1 MRIIDVDAHFHEP
14 IDWLQRTAPDIADQ
28 LGPPARF
35 MEIAGP
41 LFGGIPSTF
50 SALPE
55 HQQPQ
60 DVWENIL
67 PGFIE
72 HLQMTEDREPV
83 SHDDAGKAV
92 FFQAEERTRFCDER
106 GIDVQFLN
114 PSFLVNPIV
123 QAAGQRKGQLIQ
135 PIRGAWNTW
144 AAGQVAGHESRLI
157 PVTQIDLADIPF
169 SLGEMARMREK
180 GSRAFAIPESP
191 VGRAGGLARSITH
204 PDFEPIWDAAEDLG
218 MAAFAHVG
226 FARERI
232 NPGWA
237 NNGRDSV
244 RTFTVLQS
252 IVASAAGT
260 QLMLAAMAFDGL
272 LERHPRLTVVVEEV
286 GIDWLP
292 PLVAALDASIG
303 RRPEHI
309 QDGEYRPANLAPGDT
324 YTLPLT
330 PLEYLQR
337 QVRVTPL
344 PTSHPID
351 TVIQQVP
358 PELLCFSSD
367 FPHVE
372 GAADPVAIFDRQL
385 DGQPANV
392 RDAFYGGV
400 GEIIGV

>member
-14 IDWLQRTAPDIADQ
+14 PDWLLQTEPAIADQ

-35 MEIAGP
+35 MEIAGR
-41 LFGGIPSTF
+41 LFGGIPASF
-50 SALPE
+50 SSLPD
-55 HQQPQ
+55 HQQPN
-60 DVWENIL
+60 DVWDNIL
-67 PGFIE
+67 PGFVD

-83 SHDDAGKAV
+83 THDDPAKAV
-92 FFQAEERTRFCDER
+92 FFQATERIAFCDER

-123 QAAGQRKGQLIQ
+123 QAAGLGKGELIQ
-135 PIRGAWNTW
+135 PIRRAWNSW
-144 AAGQVAGHESRLI
+144 ASGQVAGHENRLM
-157 PVTQIDLADIPF
+157 PVTQIDLQDVPW
-169 SLGEMARMREK
+169 SLDEMRRMRAL
-180 GSRAFAIPESP
+180 GSRSFAIPESP
-191 VGRAGGLARSITH
+191 VGRGDGIGRSITH

-218 MAAFAHVG
+218 MAAVAHVG

-237 NNGRDSV
+237 NNGADNV

-272 LERHPRLTVVVEEV
+272 LERHPKLIVVVEEV

-292 PLVAALDASIG
+292 PLVSALEASIG

-309 QDGEYRPANLAPGDT
+309 QDGEYRPANLTQGAT

-351 TVIQQVP
+351 TVIGQVP

-372 GAADPVAIFDRQL
+372 GAADPVSIFDRQL
-385 DGQPANV
+385 EGQPAHV
-392 RDAFYGGV
+392 RESFYGGV
-400 GEIIGV
+400 GELIAL